1 MGKRAQQ
8 QGWRAWLLLRLLLT
22 DDWGGDDDCGG

>member
-8 QGWRAWLLLRLLLT
+8 QGWRAWLLRLLLT